1 MLKIETIYKNIND
14 ELKGNERILT
24 NLYFTYS

>member
-1 MLKIETIYKNIND
+1 MLKMKTIYKNIND
-14 ELKGNERILT
+14 MLEGNERVLT